1 METLLTH
8 IVTVTACK
16 LLLAALLGGA
26 VGMERE
32 WRGKAAGLRTHI
44 LIAIGAAL
52 FTTTSMQL
60 APAGDP
66 TRIAAQVVTGVGFI
80 GAGVIIRHDGSVV
93 GLTTAASIFVVAAIG
108 LTVGAGLWWPAV
120 VATVIMLTTLSALTP
135 LENALRRRHQALASS
150 DSAGDVS
157 RADSSAAGGSRKP
170 SGEHR
175 G

>member
-1 METLLTH
+1 MVNSLLTH
-8 IVTVTACK
+8 VVTVTACK
-16 LLLAALLGGA
+16 LLLAGLLGGA
-26 VGMERE
+26 IGLERE

-80 GAGVIIRHDGSVV
+80 GAGVILRHEGGVV

-120 VATVIMLTTLSALTP
+120 VATVIMLATLSALSP
-135 LENALRRRHQALASS
+135 LEQALRKRHLAREASGRDQE
-150 DSAGDVS
+150 DSRGH
-157 RADSSAAGGSRKP
+157 GG
-170 SGEHR
+170 
-175 G
+175 